1 MNRLSFVCFFIL
13 GTASAST
20 VVEYANKKGKEV
32 GIDPLYVLSVVDTE
46 SKGKPNAV
54 SPKGALG
61 LMQLMPKTAEFMGI
75 PRENLFDSEQNME
88 AGVRYLSR
96 LKDLFG
102 GNLFLMAA
110 AYNSGEGTVG
120 RYRGIPPY
128 KETKNYVSTVMTKY
142 FMLKSCGLDCYTR
155 KYMDK
160 PELYWKQLTETQKQ
174 NVITTSQFNSNEYD
188 SKEHEK
194 NVFRKWLGLPVEQK
208 VNLTKKQSNQV
219 DSINPKFVGDRQ
231 KPIINVSETTPVQV
245 KVVKPI
251 VKQIP
256 NQSQSDSF
264 VSTLSEDGQTFVAVG
279 QETIQ

>member
-20 VVEYANKKGKEV
+20 VVEYANKKGEEV

-128 KETKNYVSTVMTKY
+128 KETRNYVSTVMTKY
-142 FMLKSCGLDCYTR
+142 FMLKSCGLNCYTR

-174 NVITTSQFNSNEYD
+174 NVITTSQFNLNEYD
-188 SKEHEK
+188 SKEHER
-194 NVFRKWLGLPVEQK
+194 NAFRKWLGLPVEQK
-208 VNLTKKQSNQV
+208 VNLAKKQSIEVN
-219 DSINPKFVGDRQ
+219 SNPKFVENRQ
-231 KPIINVSETTPVQV
+231 KSIINVSETTPVQV

-251 VKQIP
+251 EKQIP